1 MCREVTRQV
10 GRSEAIDRHICTDAA
25 VPLWRSNSRG
35 AARRSFR
42 SRRQSLAEWTV
53 GDESDGDRKLGKS
66 AEYERSPSRCSN
78 VGGMRNGHSELCG
91 PPLMHDGA
99 PWHSTR
105 PRTGLMSSLPA
116 QLL

>member
-1 MCREVTRQV
+1 MCREVFRQV
-10 GRSEAIDRHICTDAA
+10 GRYEANDRHTCTEAA

-66 AEYERSPSRCSN
+66 AEYERARCSN
-78 VGGMRNGHSELCG
+78 IGSMRDGGSELCA
-91 PPLMHDGA
+91 PRLMHDGA
-99 PWHSTR
+99 P
-105 PRTGLMSSLPA
+105 
-116 QLL
+116 